1 MPRRRSSPLSPPLR
15 TPRGPGLNMTKGVT
29 TLSGGIY
36 SLHMLVLWICV
47 VIGIFV
53 FGWMIVSLVKFRKSQ
68 GAVPDTKMLHS
79 TKAEIIWTVIPV
91 VILVGMAVPAAK
103 SLIEIEDDTN
113 SEITIKVTAYQWKW
127 AVRIYR

>member
-1 MPRRRSSPLSPPLR
+1 
-15 TPRGPGLNMTKGVT
+15 MTKGVT